1 MYVKLCYV
9 CGEDS
14 QTTTYMK
21 HVDIS
26 LTGKITTANELQY
39 LSQ

>member
-9 CGEDS
+9 CGDS